1 MLYEIG
7 VILNTHLT
15 LFWRDCKN
23 LNENISKYHSS
34 FYRWG
39 NRPREFKVTS
49 PRPHNDQ
56 GVRTKSQSEQSGPRT
71 QVSCHFPESACQLF
85 LFCSTPLSVPGKVF
99 LSLHNSSHNSCVS
112 LPCLMTL
119 KTIMIPIVFPHLPIM
134 DKLFKSLERCARK
147 PAEQKGFCIFVSRSR
162 VVKGSIM
169 CVFTAKKLA

>member
-99 LSLHNSSHNSCVS
+99 LSLHNSSHNSCGIFAMFDDTENNNDSYCVS
-112 LPCLMTL
+112 
-119 KTIMIPIVFPHLPIM
+119 
-134 DKLFKSLERCARK
+134 A
-147 PAEQKGFCIFVSRSR
+147 
-162 VVKGSIM
+162 
-169 CVFTAKKLA
+169 LAHNGQTF